1 MGEKALLS
9 TDKKVDDILTG
20 LAAGKTREQIALE
33 LEYKNYKSL
42 DIYMKRKNFD
52 WDNKRGYYFP
62 KRERT
67 PLVEALKLMN
77 RPEGRVAAV
86 LSLLKSGLDIKEIS
100 VQLKFHDHRELA
112 LFMKGKGYTWGEKDQ
127 TFTFSGKNIISE
139 ESNTSVPDNSLNESG
154 IKKGAKTMLVNE
166 SSSEVML
173 FLENNKEALFELIS
187 THASAARIPRYTI
200 RGVYTTKSVS
210 MNYGMDQLIRE
221 YSQEKNVSQKDV
233 VEVALIE
240 FFKKYGF
247 QNEVSTL
254 ISQ

>member
-1 MGEKALLS
+1 MGETALQS
-9 TDKKVDDILTG
+9 TDKKVDEILTG
-20 LAAGKTREQIALE
+20 LAAGQTREQIALE
-33 LEYKNYKSL
+33 LGYKNYKSL

-52 WDNKRGYYFP
+52 WDNKKNYYFP
-62 KRERT
+62 KKDRT
-67 PLVEALKLMN
+67 PIDEELKLMN

-139 ESNTSVPDNSLNESG
+139 DTSVTDNSLNESG
-154 IKKGAKTMLVNE
+154 IKKGAKTMLMNE
-166 SSSEVML
+166 SDTEVMT

-200 RGVYTTKSVS
+200 RGLYTTKSVS
-210 MNYGMDQLIRE
+210 MNYRMDQLIRE
-221 YSQEKNVSQKDV
+221 YSKMKNVSQKDV

-247 QNEVSTL
+247 RNEVSTL
-254 ISQ
+254 ITQ

>member
-1 MGEKALLS
+1 MGEKAIQS
-9 TDKKVDDILTG
+9 TDNKVDEILTG

-62 KRERT
+62 KRDRT
-67 PLVEALKLMN
+67 PLAETLKLMD

-86 LSLLKSGLDIKEIS
+86 LSLLKSGLNLKDIS
-100 VQLKFHDHRELA
+100 AQLKFHDHRELA
-112 LFMKGKGYTWGEKDQ
+112 LFMKSKGYTWSDK
-127 TFTFSGKNIISE
+127 TFIFTGKTIIKEGSVTDVSNETLTRSGINKG
-139 ESNTSVPDNSLNESG
+139 DNSMTINESTLE
-154 IKKGAKTMLVNE
+154 IM
-166 SSSEVML
+166 S

-187 THASAARIPRYTI
+187 THSGEAKIPRYTI

-210 MNYGMDQLIRE
+210 MNYGMDQLIKE

-233 VEVALIE
+233 VEVALID

-247 QNEVSTL
+247 NSEVSTL
-254 ISQ
+254 IGQ

>member
-9 TDKKVDDILTG
+9 TDKKVDEILTG
-20 LAAGKTREQIALE
+20 LAAGQTREQIALE
-33 LEYKNYKSL
+33 LGYKNFKSL

-52 WDNKRGYYFP
+52 WDNKKNYYFP
-62 KRERT
+62 KRDRT
-67 PLVEALKLMN
+67 PIADALKLMN

-127 TFTFSGKNIISE
+127 TFTFSGKNIISV

-154 IKKGAKTMLVNE
+154 IKKGAKPMLMNE
-166 SSSEVML
+166 SSSEVMT

-187 THASAARIPRYTI
+187 THASEARIPRYTI

-221 YSQEKNVSQKDV
+221 YSKEKNVSQKDV